1 MSASIDNLYQK
12 LLESGFSEE
21 ELERQ
26 VQSKAKEFGGFMSKQ
41 AILFIIAKENGIYL
55 NSPDVNDQ
63 FYKEFEEEI
72 DYDDFTIEIS
82 EVKESMTNIV
92 LLGKILQVYET
103 RDFTRKDGTPGIVG
117 SFLLGDISQT
127 IKVILWDDK
136 VDITKND
143 FFRKNE
149 LIRIIGGYCRMGRD
163 NNLEVHL
170 GRKGKIILSPEN
182 ISKNME
188 KKLNNL
194 EYNQNQIDSPEKPNS
209 KIKDLIEQ
217 YKYIKKVQG
226 LIQIEEFKEVNTKTG
241 EKTFLLKLILSDES
255 KAIRVI
261 IWGMNA
267 IECLKVLSNDDF
279 VEITNLVVKQN
290 MYTDEKELL
299 FTKSSVLRMVCLPKD

>member
-1 MSASIDNLYQK
+1 MNASIDDLYQK

-41 AILFIIAKENGIYL
+41 GILFIIAKENGIHLHSSDL
-55 NSPDVNDQ
+55 NEQ

-82 EVKESMTNIV
+82 EVKDSMSNIV
-92 LLGKILQVYET
+92 LLGKILQIYET
-103 RDFTRKDGTPGIVG
+103 REFTRKDGTPGIVG

-136 VDITKND
+136 VGITKNK

-149 LIRIIGGYCRMGRD
+149 LIRIIGGYCKMGRD
-163 NNLEVHL
+163 SSLEVHL
-170 GRKGKIILSPEN
+170 GRKGKIILSPDN
-182 ISKNME
+182 VSKNVE
-188 KKLNNL
+188 KRLNNL
-194 EYNQNQIDSPEKPNS
+194 ENDQNQIDSPQKPTS
-209 KIKDLIEQ
+209 KIKDLIER
-217 YKYIKKVQG
+217 YNYIKKVQG
-226 LIQIEEFKEVNTKTG
+226 LIQIEEFKEINTKTG
-241 EKTFLLKLILSDES
+241 EKTFLLKVLLSDES

-267 IECLKVLSNDDF
+267 IECLKVLSNGDF
-279 VEITNLVVKQN
+279 VEITNLVVKKN
-290 MYTDEKELL
+290 TYTDEKELL
-299 FTKSSVLRMVCLPKD
+299 FTKNSVLRIPKD

>member
-41 AILFIIAKENGIYL
+41 GILFIIAKENGIYL

-194 EYNQNQIDSPEKPNS
+194 EYNQNQIDSPQKPNS

-217 YKYIKKVQG
+217 YKYIKRVKG

-279 VEITNLVVKQN
+279 VEITNLLVKQN

-299 FTKSSVLRMVCLPKD
+299 FTKSSVLRMVCLPED

>member
-1 MSASIDNLYQK
+1 MSTSLDDLYLK

-41 AILFIIAKENGIYL
+41 GILFIIAKENGIHL
-55 NSPDVNDQ
+55 QSSDVNEQ
-63 FYKEFEEEI
+63 LYKEFEEEI
-72 DYDDFTIEIS
+72 DYNDFTIEIS
-82 EVKESMTNIV
+82 EVKDSMSNIV
-92 LLGKILQVYET
+92 LLGKILQIYET
-103 RDFTRKDGTPGIVG
+103 REFTRKDGTPGIVG

-136 VDITKND
+136 VDINKNK

-163 NNLEVHL
+163 SSLEVHL
-170 GRKGKIILSPEN
+170 GRKGRIVLSPDN
-182 ISKNME
+182 VNKNVE

-194 EYNQNQIDSPEKPNS
+194 EYDQSQIDLPQKPTS
-209 KIKDLIEQ
+209 KIKDLIER
-217 YKYIKKVQG
+217 YNYIKKVQG
-226 LIQIEEFKEVNTKTG
+226 LIQIEEFKEINTKTG
-241 EKTFLLKLILSDES
+241 EKTFLLKVLLSDES

-267 IECLKVLSNDDF
+267 IECLKVLSNGDF
-279 VEITNLVVKQN
+279 VEITNLVVKKN
-290 MYTDEKELL
+290 TYKDEKELL
-299 FTKSSVLRMVCLPKD
+299 FTKNSVLRIPKD

>member
-1 MSASIDNLYQK
+1 MSTSLDDLYLK

-41 AILFIIAKENGIYL
+41 GILFIIAKENGIHL
-55 NSPDVNDQ
+55 QSSDVNEQ
-63 FYKEFEEEI
+63 LYKEFEEEI
-72 DYDDFTIEIS
+72 DYNDFTIEIS
-82 EVKESMTNIV
+82 EVKDSMSNIV
-92 LLGKILQVYET
+92 LLGKILQIYET
-103 RDFTRKDGTPGIVG
+103 REFTRKDGTPGIVG

-136 VDITKND
+136 VDINKNK

-163 NNLEVHL
+163 SSLEVHL
-170 GRKGKIILSPEN
+170 GRKGRIVLSPDN
-182 ISKNME
+182 VNKNVE

-194 EYNQNQIDSPEKPNS
+194 EYDQSQIDLPQKPTS
-209 KIKDLIEQ
+209 KIKDLIER
-217 YKYIKKVQG
+217 YNYIKKVQG
-226 LIQIEEFKEVNTKTG
+226 LIQIEEFKEINTKTG
-241 EKTFLLKLILSDES
+241 EKTFLLKVLLSDES

-267 IECLKVLSNDDF
+267 IECLKVLSNGDF
-279 VEITNLVVKQN
+279 VEITNLVVKKK
-290 MYTDEKELL
+290 DEKELL
-299 FTKSSVLRMVCLPKD
+299 FTKNSVLRIPKD

>member
-41 AILFIIAKENGIYL
+41 GILFIIAKENGIYL

-182 ISKNME
+182 VSKNME

-194 EYNQNQIDSPEKPNS
+194 EYNQNQIDSPQKPNS

-217 YKYIKKVQG
+217 YKYIKRVQG

-267 IECLKVLSNDDF
+267 IECLKVLSNGDF

>member
-82 EVKESMTNIV
+82 EVKESMINIV

-182 ISKNME
+182 VSKNME

>member
-82 EVKESMTNIV
+82 EVNESMTNIV

-103 RDFTRKDGTPGIVG
+103 REFTRKDGTPGIVG

-182 ISKNME
+182 VSKNME

-194 EYNQNQIDSPEKPNS
+194 EYNQNQIDSPQKPNS

-217 YKYIKKVQG
+217 YKYIKRVQG

-267 IECLKVLSNDDF
+267 IECLKVLSNGDF

>member
-92 LLGKILQVYET
+92 VLGKILQVYET
-103 RDFTRKDGTPGIVG
+103 REFTRKDGTPGIVG

-182 ISKNME
+182 VSKNME

>member
-82 EVKESMTNIV
+82 EVKESMINIV

-267 IECLKVLSNDDF
+267 IECLKVLSNGDF

>member
-1 MSASIDNLYQK
+1 MSVSIEYLYQK

-26 VQSKAKEFGGFMSKQ
+26 VQSKDKEFGGFMSKQ
-41 AILFIIAKENGIYL
+41 GILFIIAKENGIYL
-55 NSPDVNDQ
+55 HSSDVNEQ

-72 DYDDFTIEIS
+72 DYDDFTIDIS
-82 EVKESMTNIV
+82 EVKEGMSNIV
-92 LLGKILQVYET
+92 LLGKILQIYET
-103 RDFTRKDGTPGIVG
+103 REFTRKDGTPGIVG

-127 IKVILWDDK
+127 IKVVLWDDK
-136 VDITKND
+136 VDITKNK

-149 LIRIIGGYCRMGRD
+149 LIRIIGGYCKKGRD

-170 GRKGKIILSPEN
+170 GRKGRIVLSPEN
-182 ISKNME
+182 VNKNVK

-194 EYNQNQIDSPEKPNS
+194 EYDQNQIYAPQKPTS
-209 KIKDLIEQ
+209 KIKDLIER
-217 YKYIKKVQG
+217 YNYIKKVEG
-226 LIQIEEFKEVNTKTG
+226 LIQIQEFKEVNTKTG

-255 KAIRVI
+255 KEIRVI

-267 IECLKVLSNDDF
+267 IECLKVLSNGDF

>member
-41 AILFIIAKENGIYL
+41 GILFIIAKENGIYL

-103 RDFTRKDGTPGIVG
+103 REFTRKDGTPGIVG

-182 ISKNME
+182 VSKNME

-267 IECLKVLSNDDF
+267 IECLKVLSNGDF

>member
-1 MSASIDNLYQK
+1 MSASIDDLYQK

-41 AILFIIAKENGIYL
+41 GILFIIAKENGIYL
-55 NSPDVNDQ
+55 HSPDVNEQ
-63 FYKEFEEEI
+63 FYKEFEGEI
-72 DYDDFTIEIS
+72 DYDDFTIDIS
-82 EVKESMTNIV
+82 EVKESMSNIV
-92 LLGKILQVYET
+92 LLGKILQIYET
-103 RDFTRKDGTPGIVG
+103 REFARKDGTPGIVG

-136 VDITKND
+136 VDITKNK

-149 LIRIIGGYCRMGRD
+149 LIRIIGGYCKMGRD
-163 NNLEVHL
+163 NKLEVHL
-170 GRKGKIILSPEN
+170 GRKGRIVLSPEN
-182 ISKNME
+182 VNKNVE

-194 EYNQNQIDSPEKPNS
+194 EYDQNKIDSPQKPTS
-209 KIKDLIEQ
+209 KIKDLIER

-226 LIQIEEFKEVNTKTG
+226 LIQIEEFKEINTKTG
-241 EKTFLLKLILSDES
+241 EKTFLLKVILSDES

-267 IECLKVLSNDDF
+267 IECLKVLSNGDF
-279 VEITNLVVKQN
+279 VEITNLAVKQN
-290 MYTDEKELL
+290 TYIDEKELL
-299 FTKSSVLRMVCLPKD
+299 FTKNSVLRMVYLPKD

>member
-1 MSASIDNLYQK
+1 MSDSIEDLYLK

-26 VQSKAKEFGGFMSKQ
+26 VQNKAKEFGGFMSKQ
-41 AILFIIAKENGIYL
+41 GILFIIAKENGIQL
-55 NSPDVNDQ
+55 HSSDINEA

-72 DYDDFTIEIS
+72 DYDDFTIDIS

-92 LLGKILQVYET
+92 LLGKILKNYET
-103 RDFTRKDGTPGIVG
+103 REFTRKDGTSGIVG

-136 VDITKND
+136 VDITKNK
-143 FFRKNE
+143 FFKKNE

-163 NNLEVHL
+163 SNLEVHL
-170 GRKGKIILSPEN
+170 GRKGRIILSPEDV
-182 ISKNME
+182 SKNVE

-194 EYNQNQIDSPEKPNS
+194 EYDQSQIDSPQKSAS
-209 KIKDLIEQ
+209 KIKDLIER
-217 YKYIKKVQG
+217 YNYIKFIQG
-226 LIQIEEFKEVNTKTG
+226 LIQIEEFKEVNIKNG

-255 KAIRVI
+255 KSIRVI

-267 IECLKVLSNDDF
+267 IECLKVLSNGDF
-279 VEITNLVVKQN
+279 VEMTNLTVKQN
-290 MYTDEKELL
+290 IYTDEKELL
-299 FTKSSVLRMVCLPKD
+299 FTKNSVLRIPKD

>member
-182 ISKNME
+182 VSKNME

-194 EYNQNQIDSPEKPNS
+194 EYNQNQIDSPQKPNS

-217 YKYIKKVQG
+217 YKYIKRVQG

-267 IECLKVLSNDDF
+267 IECLKVLSNGDF

>member
-41 AILFIIAKENGIYL
+41 GILFIIAKENGIYL

-103 RDFTRKDGTPGIVG
+103 REFTRKDGTPGIVG

-136 VDITKND
+136 VDITKNY

-182 ISKNME
+182 VSKNME

-194 EYNQNQIDSPEKPNS
+194 EYNQNQIDSPQKPNS

-217 YKYIKKVQG
+217 YKYIKRVQG

-267 IECLKVLSNDDF
+267 IECLKVLSNGDF

>member
-41 AILFIIAKENGIYL
+41 GILFIIAKENGIYL

-103 RDFTRKDGTPGIVG
+103 REFTRKDGTPGIVG

-182 ISKNME
+182 VSKNME

-194 EYNQNQIDSPEKPNS
+194 EYNQNQIDSPQKPNS

-217 YKYIKKVQG
+217 YKYIKRVQG